1 LHVFTWLRRWW
12 DNLAGP
18 GDASV
23 APPATTDETTDEP
36 TDETTAVPEGETGEP
51 TMTEETQ
58 RPVLRGLSEIYRFFR
73 ESKAP
78 LYFVS
83 PTAYNIL
90 GLDDWVSSLRYIC
103 YFDSFDGAH
112 DHVFVPSHAGPREF
126 ETFESVNT
134 YLLGHKEVVDR
145 IRQGGPTT
153 PGVDNVEGPSY
164 VLFVMFDEETERL
177 AKDLGLTIALPPRE
191 LRERIDS
198 KIETTRLGN
207 EAGVPSAP
215 NVLTHAD
222 SYAELLERADEA
234 GLGSRLVVQLPY
246 GDSGRTTFF
255 IASED
260 EWDEHAEHLVGED
273 LKVMKNIRHLPGTV
287 EACATRHGTLVGPVQ
302 VDLTGFEELTPYQGG
317 WCGNDC
323 APISL
328 SDRQGRI
335 REMARKLGNRLY
347 EEGYRG
353 VFCMDYLID
362 LDDDMVYLGEINPR
376 ISGASPLTNLI
387 TSRYGGVPL
396 FLFHLLEFMDV
407 EWECDLSAV
416 QARWRDFDRWS
427 QLVLKQTTDEVE
439 VITEAPASGLWRMDE
454 EGNIRFVRMET
465 DWHNVTGS
473 DEAFYLRVYGV
484 DEYRYPGADLGVVL
498 VRDRM
503 QTADRELM
511 PKAALWAKG
520 IMSQFRGV
528 PVSAP
533 ITQPEDLLYGKWL

>member
-1 LHVFTWLRRWW
+1 MSLFRGRSDGAVV
-12 DNLAGP
+12 DQP
-18 GDASV
+18 
-23 APPATTDETTDEP
+23 APPDVE
-36 TDETTAVPEGETGEP
+36 VP
-51 TMTEETQ
+51 TMTQTPE
-58 RPVLRGLSEIYRFFR
+58 RPTLRGLSEIYRFFR
-73 ESKAP
+73 ENQTP
-78 LYFVS
+78 IYFVS

-90 GLDDWVSSLRYIC
+90 GIDDWVSAMRYVC

-112 DHVFVPSHAGPREF
+112 DHIFVPSHAGPREF

-134 YLLGHKEVVDR
+134 YLLGHKEVIDHIQDR
-145 IRQGGPTT
+145 GP
-153 PGVDNVEGPSY
+153 GY

-177 AKDLGLTIALPPRE
+177 ADQLGLTIALPPRE

-198 KIETTRLGN
+198 KIETTRLGD

-215 NVLTHAD
+215 NIMTRAD
-222 SYAELLERADEA
+222 SFDDLMAQAGSA
-234 GLGSRLVVQLPY
+234 GLGTRLVVQLPY

-255 IASED
+255 IEKPEDWDKYSEN
-260 EWDEHAEHLVGED
+260 LVGED

-302 VDLTGFEELTPYQGG
+302 VDLTGFEELTPYKGG

-323 APISL
+323 APISFGMEN
-328 SDRQGRI
+328 QYRI

-347 EEGYRG
+347 QEGYRG

-362 LDDDMVYLGEINPR
+362 LDDDTVYLGEINPR

-407 EWECDLSAV
+407 DWECDLAAV
-416 QARWRDFDRWS
+416 QARWREFDRWS

-439 VITEAPASGLWRMDE
+439 VITEAPASGLWRMGEDGE
-454 EGNIRFVRMET
+454 IRFVRMET
-465 DWHNVTGS
+465 DWHNVTGP

-484 DEYRYPGADLGVVL
+484 NEYRYPGADLGVLL

-503 QTADRELM
+503 QTADRELV
-511 PKAALWAKG
+511 PKAAQWGQAL
-520 IMSQFRGV
+520 MSKFKGV
-528 PVSAP
+528 PVAAE
-533 ITQPEDLLYGKWL
+533 IAQPEDLLYGKWL

>member
-1 LHVFTWLRRWW
+1 M
-12 DNLAGP
+12 
-18 GDASV
+18 SQSQQ
-23 APPATTDETTDEP
+23 EQE
-36 TDETTAVPEGETGEP
+36 
-51 TMTEETQ
+51 
-58 RPVLRGLSEIYRFFR
+58 RPVLRGLSEIYRYFR
-73 ESKAP
+73 ENDTP
-78 LYFVS
+78 VYFVS

-90 GLDDWVSSLRYIC
+90 GIDDWVSAMRYVC

-112 DHVFVPSHAGPREF
+112 DHIFVPSHPGPREF
-126 ETFESVNT
+126 ETFESVNS
-134 YLLGHKEVVDR
+134 YLLGHKEVIDH
-145 IRQGGPTT
+145 IQSGE
-153 PGVDNVEGPSY
+153 PGY

-177 AKDLGLTIALPPRE
+177 AKQLGMTIALPPRE

-207 EAGVPSAP
+207 EAGVASAP
-215 NVLTHAD
+215 NVMTRCD
-222 SYAELLERADEA
+222 SHAELRSVAAEA
-234 GLGSRLVVQLPY
+234 GLGDRLVVQLPY

-255 IASED
+255 IETEAD
-260 EWDEHAEHLVGED
+260 WDQHAEHLVGED

-287 EACATRHGTLVGPVQ
+287 EAVATRHGTLVGPVQ
-302 VDLTGFEELTPYQGG
+302 VDLTGFEELTPYKGG

-323 APISL
+323 APISFGF
-328 SDRQGRI
+328 QNQARI

-362 LDDDMVYLGEINPR
+362 LDDDTVYLGEINPR

-407 EWECDLSAV
+407 DWECDLDAIQS
-416 QARWRDFDRWS
+416 RWRDFDRWS

-439 VITEAPASGLWRMDE
+439 IITEAPASGLWRMADD
-454 EGNIRFVRMET
+454 GSISFVRMET
-465 DWHNVTGS
+465 DWHNVTGH

-484 DEYRYPGADLGVVL
+484 NEYRYPGADLGVLL

-503 QTADRELM
+503 QTADRELV
-511 PKAALWAKG
+511 PRAAQWARA
-520 IMSQFRGV
+520 ITAEFRGV
-528 PVSAP
+528 PVSAE
-533 ITQPEDLLYGKWL
+533 IAQPEDLLYGKWL

>member
-1 LHVFTWLRRWW
+1 
-12 DNLAGP
+12 
-18 GDASV
+18 
-23 APPATTDETTDEP
+23 
-36 TDETTAVPEGETGEP
+36 
-51 TMTEETQ
+51 MTEQ
-58 RPVLRGLSEIYRFFR
+58 QDRPVLRGLSDIYRFFR
-73 ESKAP
+73 ENTTP
-78 LYFVS
+78 IYFVS

-90 GLDDWVSSLRYIC
+90 GLDDWVSTLRYVC

-112 DHVFVPSHAGPREF
+112 DHIFVPSHAGPREF

-134 YLLGHKEVVDR
+134 YLLGHKEVVDHIGDDR
-145 IRQGGPTT
+145 PA
-153 PGVDNVEGPSY
+153 Y

-177 AKDLGLTIALPPRE
+177 ADELGLTIALPPRE

-215 NVLTHAD
+215 NVLTRAS
-222 SYAELLERADEA
+222 SYEELLARAAEA
-234 GLGSRLVVQLPY
+234 GLGTRLVVQLPY

-255 IASED
+255 IAEET
-260 EWDEHAEHLVGED
+260 EWDANAEHLVGED

-302 VDLTGFEELTPYQGG
+302 VDLTGFQELTPYQGG

-328 SDRQGRI
+328 SGHQDKIRQ
-335 REMARKLGNRLY
+335 MARRLGDRLY

-362 LDDDMVYLGEINPR
+362 LDDDMVYLGEVNPR

-387 TSRYGGVPL
+387 TSRYGGAPM

-407 EWECDLSAV
+407 DWECDLDAI
-416 QARWRDFDRWS
+416 QERWRSFDRWS

-439 VITEAPASGLWRMDE
+439 VITHAPASGLWRMDE
-454 EGNIRFVRMET
+454 DGSIRFIRMET

-484 DEYRYPGADLGVVL
+484 DEYRYPGADLGVLL

-503 QTADRELM
+503 QTAERTLM
-511 PKAALWAKG
+511 PKAAQWAQA
-520 IMSQFRGV
+520 IMGKFEGV

>member
-1 LHVFTWLRRWW
+1 VAVFTWLRDWW
-12 DNLAGP
+12 DRLTGSP
-18 GDASV
+18 GAVGTSSAEPADPQEPAMSQTTETEPSP
-23 APPATTDETTDEP
+23 AP
-36 TDETTAVPEGETGEP
+36 G
-51 TMTEETQ
+51 
-58 RPVLRGLSEIYRFFR
+58 RPVLRGLSDIYRFFR
-73 ESKAP
+73 EQTAP
-78 LYFVS
+78 IYFVS

-90 GLDDWVSSLRYIC
+90 GIDDWVSSLRFVC

-126 ETFESVNT
+126 ETFESVNS

-145 IRQGGPTT
+145 ILNGGPTT
-153 PGVDNVEGPSY
+153 AGVSNVEGPAY

-177 AKDLGLTIALPPRE
+177 AKELGLTIALPPRE

-207 EAGVPSAP
+207 DAGVASAP
-215 NVLTHAD
+215 NVLTRAD
-222 SYAELLERADEA
+222 SYAELLERAAEA
-234 GLGSRLVVQLPY
+234 GLGERLVVQLPY

-255 IASED
+255 IANEE
-260 EWDEHAEHLVGED
+260 EWDDCSEHLVGED

-328 SDRQGRI
+328 AGNQQQI
-335 REMARKLGNRLY
+335 RSMAQRLGDRLY
-347 EEGYRG
+347 AEGYRG

-362 LDDDMVYLGEINPR
+362 LDDDTVYLGEINPR

-407 EWECDLSAV
+407 DWECDLDAIQS
-416 QARWRDFDRWS
+416 RWRDFDRWS

-439 VITEAPASGLWRMDE
+439 IITEAPASGLWRMDQDGE
-454 EGNIRFVRMET
+454 IRFVRMET

-484 DEYRYPGADLGVVL
+484 DEYRYPGADLGVL
-498 VRDRM
+498 LLRDRM
-503 QTADRELM
+503 QTADRELV
-511 PKAALWAKG
+511 PKAAQWARA
-520 IMSQFRGV
+520 IMSRFRGV
-528 PVSAP
+528 PVAAE
-533 ITQPEDLLYGKWL
+533 IAQPEDLLYGKWL

>member
-1 LHVFTWLRRWW
+1 
-12 DNLAGP
+12 
-18 GDASV
+18 
-23 APPATTDETTDEP
+23 
-36 TDETTAVPEGETGEP
+36 
-51 TMTEETQ
+51 
-58 RPVLRGLSEIYRFFR
+58 
-73 ESKAP
+73 
-78 LYFVS
+78 
-83 PTAYNIL
+83 
-90 GLDDWVSSLRYIC
+90 
-103 YFDSFDGAH
+103 
-112 DHVFVPSHAGPREF
+112 
-126 ETFESVNT
+126 
-134 YLLGHKEVVDR
+134 
-145 IRQGGPTT
+145 
-153 PGVDNVEGPSY
+153 VDNVEGPAY

-177 AKDLGLTIALPPRE
+177 AGELGLTIALPPRE

-207 EAGVPSAP
+207 DAGVPSAP
-215 NVLTHAD
+215 NILTRAD
-222 SYAELLERADEA
+222 SYDELRRKADES

-255 IASED
+255 INEQAD
-260 EWDEHAEHLVGED
+260 WDEQVDHFVGED

-302 VDLTGFEELTPYQGG
+302 VDLTGFEELTPYKGG

-328 SDRQGRI
+328 AGQQDEI
-335 REMARKLGNRLY
+335 RRLAQRLGDRLY
-347 EEGYRG
+347 AEGYRG

-362 LDDDMVYLGEINPR
+362 LDDNTVYLGEINPR

-407 EWECDLSAV
+407 DWECDIEAI
-416 QARWRDFDRWS
+416 QDRWRAFDRWS

-439 VITEAPASGLWRMDE
+439 IITHAPASGLWRMRED
-454 EGNIRFVRMET
+454 GSIYFVRMET

-484 DEYRYPGADLGVVL
+484 NEYRYPGADLGVL
-498 VRDRM
+498 LLRDRM

-511 PKAALWAKG
+511 PQAAAWAKA
-520 IMSQFRGV
+520 ITAQFAGV
-528 PVSAP
+528 PVAAA
-533 ITQPEDLLYGKWL
+533 IAQPEDLLYGKWL

>member
-1 LHVFTWLRRWW
+1 VAVFTWLRGWW
-12 DNLAGP
+12 SRLTAAPSGVDVSRPVDEQEPAMSQP
-18 GDASV
+18 TPTPTPMPADA
-23 APPATTDETTDEP
+23 EP
-36 TDETTAVPEGETGEP
+36 T
-51 TMTEETQ
+51 
-58 RPVLRGLSEIYRFFR
+58 RPALRGLSDIYRFFR
-73 ESKAP
+73 EQTAP
-78 LYFVS
+78 IYFVS

-90 GLDDWVSSLRYIC
+90 GIDDWVSAFRYVC

-112 DHVFVPSHAGPREF
+112 DHVFVPTHAGPREF
-126 ETFESVNT
+126 ETFESVNS

-145 IRQGGPTT
+145 ILNGGPTT
-153 PGVDNVEGPSY
+153 AGVANVDGPAY

-177 AKDLGLTIALPPRE
+177 ADELGLTIALPPRE

-198 KIETTRLGN
+198 KLETTRLGN
-207 EAGVPSAP
+207 DAGVASAP
-215 NVLTHAD
+215 NALTRAD
-222 SYAELLERADEA
+222 SYAELLERANEA
-234 GLGSRLVVQLPY
+234 GLGDRLVVQLPY

-255 IASED
+255 IASEE
-260 EWDEHAEHLVGED
+260 EWDDCSEHLVGED

-287 EACATRHGTLVGPVQ
+287 EACATRHGTLVGPIQ

-328 SDRQGRI
+328 AGSQEQIRQ
-335 REMARKLGNRLY
+335 MAQRLGDRLY
-347 EEGYRG
+347 AEGYRG

-362 LDDDMVYLGEINPR
+362 LDDDTVYLGEINPR

-407 EWECDLSAV
+407 DWECDLDGI

-439 VITEAPASGLWRMDE
+439 IITEAPASGLWRMDKDGE
-454 EGNIRFVRMET
+454 IRFIRMET

-484 DEYRYPGADLGVVL
+484 NEYRYPGADLGVVL
-498 VRDRM
+498 LRDRM
-503 QTADRELM
+503 QTADRELV
-511 PKAALWAKG
+511 PKAAQWAQA
-520 IMSQFRGV
+520 IMSRFKGV
-528 PVSAP
+528 PVAAE
-533 ITQPEDLLYGKWL
+533 IAQPEDLLYGKWL

>member
-1 LHVFTWLRRWW
+1 MT
-12 DNLAGP
+12 
-18 GDASV
+18 
-23 APPATTDETTDEP
+23 ATNSE
-36 TDETTAVPEGETGEP
+36 
-51 TMTEETQ
+51 
-58 RPVLRGLSEIYRFFR
+58 RPSLRGLSEIYRFFR
-73 ESKAP
+73 ENP
-78 LYFVS
+78 VPIYFVS
-83 PTAYNIL
+83 PTAYNLL
-90 GLDDWVSSLRYIC
+90 GLDDWVSSLRYVC

-112 DHVFVPSHAGPREF
+112 DHIFVPAHAGPREF

-134 YLLGHKEVVDR
+134 YLLGHKAVQDFIAQR
-145 IRQGGPTT
+145 G
-153 PGVDNVEGPSY
+153 EGL
-164 VLFVMFDEETERL
+164 VLFVMFDEATERL
-177 AKDLGLTIALPPRE
+177 ADELGLTIALPPRE

-215 NVLTHAD
+215 NILAKVSTYDELIAA
-222 SYAELLERADEA
+222 AESS

-255 IASED
+255 INSAED
-260 EWDEHAEHLVGED
+260 WDQHAEVLTAVD

-302 VDLTGFEELTPYQGG
+302 VDLTGFEELTPYKGG

-328 SDRQGRI
+328 AGNQGRI
-335 REMARKLGNRLY
+335 REMARKLGDRLY
-347 EEGYRG
+347 AEGYRG

-407 EWECDLSAV
+407 DWECDLAAV
-416 QARWRDFDRWS
+416 QERWRDFDRWS
-427 QLVLKQTTDEVE
+427 QLVLKQTSDEVE
-439 VITEAPASGLWRMDE
+439 IITQAPASGLWRMGAD
-454 EGNIRFVRMET
+454 GSVHFVRMET

-484 DEYRYPGADLGVVL
+484 NEYRYPGADLGVVL

-511 PKAALWAKG
+511 PQAAAWARAITG
-520 IMSQFRGV
+520 QFSGTSV
-528 PVSAP
+528 AVEVA
-533 ITQPEDLLYGKWL
+533 QPETLLYGKWL

>member
-1 LHVFTWLRRWW
+1 MWARLTGVLTR
-12 DNLAGP
+12 ATGP
-18 GDASV
+18 V
-23 APPATTDETTDEP
+23 ATDEGMTP
-36 TDETTAVPEGETGEP
+36 VPEAPE
-51 TMTEETQ
+51 

-73 ESKAP
+73 ENTTP
-78 LYFVS
+78 IYFVS

-103 YFDSFDGAH
+103 YFDSFDGGH
-112 DHVFVPSHAGPREF
+112 DHVFVPSHPGPREF

-134 YLLGHKEVVDR
+134 YLMGHKEVIDSIQTR
-145 IRQGGPTT
+145 GAG
-153 PGVDNVEGPSY
+153 Y
-164 VLFVMFDEETERL
+164 VLFVMFEEETERL
-177 AKDLGLTIALPPRE
+177 ANQLGLTIALPPRE

-215 NVLTHAD
+215 NILGRAG
-222 SYAELLERADEA
+222 SYAELLDLATGA
-234 GLGSRLVVQLPY
+234 GLGTRLVVQLPY

-255 IASED
+255 IED
-260 EWDEHAEHLVGED
+260 EAGWDAHADALSTED
-273 LKVMKNIRHLPGTV
+273 LKVMKNVRHLPGTV

-323 APISL
+323 APISFG
-328 SDRQGRI
+328 SGNQARI
-335 REMARKLGNRLY
+335 REMARKLGDRLY

-362 LDDDMVYLGEINPR
+362 LDDDTVYLGEINPR

-407 EWECDLSAV
+407 DWECDLGAI
-416 QARWRDFDRWS
+416 QKRWRDFDRWS
-427 QLVLKQTTDEVE
+427 QLVLKQTSDEVE
-439 VITEAPASGLWRMDE
+439 IITTAPASGLWRMDE
-454 EGNIRFVRMET
+454 NGAIAFVRMET
-465 DWHNVTGS
+465 DWHNVTGP
-473 DEAFYLRVYGV
+473 DEAFYLRVYGAN
-484 DEYRYPGADLGVVL
+484 EYRYPGADLGVLL

-503 QTADRELM
+503 QTADRELV
-511 PKAALWAKG
+511 PKAAAWAKA
-520 IMSQFRGV
+520 ITAQFAGV
-528 PVSAP
+528 PVTAE
-533 ITQPEDLLYGKWL
+533 IAQPEDLLYGKWL